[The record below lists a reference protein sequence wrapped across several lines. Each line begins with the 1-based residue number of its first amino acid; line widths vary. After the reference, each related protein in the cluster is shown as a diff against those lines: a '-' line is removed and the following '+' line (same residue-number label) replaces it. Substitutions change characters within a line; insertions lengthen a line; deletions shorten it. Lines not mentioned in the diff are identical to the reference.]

1 MPTVLHI
8 DGIPL
13 ESAPINV
20 TIEKDATLANTL
32 DRLDANW
39 YVEHA
44 PAEEFERTITAEA
57 ARFIASYK
65 REDPSAVLAVFWR
78 YHSLEAEEFDTVEEA
93 ERFIE
98 GGEEYGSLA
107 GEAIVDGDQITVLD

>member
-1 MPTVLHI
+1 MPMVLHI
-8 DGIPL
+8 DGLNLKSKGFELKPG
-13 ESAPINV
+13 A
-20 TIEKDATLANTL
+20 TAFDAIREMGGTV
-32 DRLDANW
+32 R
-39 YVEHA
+39 VEHTPDEA
-44 PAEEFERTITAEA
+44 FERTISADA
-57 ARFIASYK
+57 AAFIARYE

-78 YHSLEAEEFDTVEEA
+78 YHSLEVEEFDTVEEA